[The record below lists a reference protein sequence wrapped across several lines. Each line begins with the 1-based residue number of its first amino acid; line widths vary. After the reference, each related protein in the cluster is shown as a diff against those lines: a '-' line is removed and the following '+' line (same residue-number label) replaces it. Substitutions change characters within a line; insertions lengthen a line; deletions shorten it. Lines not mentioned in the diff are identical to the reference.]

1 MSEAETRGNDARK
14 IVGMYIHQHWPYNRP
29 YAARTWTKE
38 DWRGYAGGLKQL
50 GFNTILVWPMLEVM
64 PDPLTASDEEY
75 LRRLG
80 GVIDM
85 LHEEL
90 DMRVYACVCPNI
102 ISRNEEGTRATFQT
116 RHYYYCEDLV
126 NPGDPAALKRMIDWR
141 EKLLRPLKGLDGI
154 TIIDSDPGGYP
165 NSPISEFVN
174 LLGEH
179 RKMLDRIRPGI
190 ELVYW
195 MHVGWRCWG
204 RLYEQGKLIFGTPEE
219 HDETVTLLK
228 ELNPEPWGMAN
239 GLEYARKHGIEEK
252 VISFNYGRIEGE
264 PSFPMTNFTGQ
275 TAYEGAATDAP
286 RGVMGNAQTHCV
298 QLPNTFAFAR
308 GAQGKPVTDADY
320 VAFAEELVPG
330 HGELIVKGWS
340 TLQTGEVEDRRAVA
354 TDLDAAAAKN
364 PQTGPLR
371 GLLFDDS
378 QRFLTDLALMLR
390 TRAAIE
396 ELARVTDIGENP
408 KEALQRVVEDGGAW
422 QARHGYQNNWYDP
435 RLLGALRKLDSTPLN
450 RALDVTYEAKGEF
463 GGDHLAFETIRQNFA
478 RMETFTTRL
487 LDAMRET
494 LAAM

>member
-1 MSEAETRGNDARK
+1 
-14 IVGMYIHQHWPYNRP
+14 
-29 YAARTWTKE
+29 
-38 DWRGYAGGLKQL
+38 
-50 GFNTILVWPMLEVM
+50 
-64 PDPLTASDEEY
+64 
-75 LRRLG
+75 
-80 GVIDM
+80 M

-90 DMRVYACVCPNI
+90 DMRVYLCLCPNI
-102 ISRNEEGTRATFQT
+102 ISRNEDATRASFQT

-141 EKLLRPLKGLDGI
+141 EKLLRPLRNADGI

-165 NSPISEFVN
+165 NSSIAEFVN

-179 RKMLDRIRPGI
+179 RKMLDRVRPGI

-219 HDETVTLLK
+219 HNETLTRLK

-239 GLEYARKHGIEEK
+239 GLEYARQHNVADK

-275 TAYEGAATDAP
+275 NAYEGAATDAP

-308 GAQGKPVTDADY
+308 GAEGKPVTDADF
-320 VAFAEELVPG
+320 VEFANDLIPG
-330 HGELIVKGWS
+330 KGELIVKGWS
-340 TLQTGEVEDRRAVA
+340 TLQNGAIDDRRAVA
-354 TDLDAAAAKN
+354 DELDAAARSRPK
-364 PQTGPLR
+364 TGRLK
-371 GLLFDDS
+371 GLLFGS
-378 QRFLTDLALMLR
+378 GTRFLTDLAMMLR
-390 TRAAIE
+390 TRAAIDD
-396 ELARVTDIGENP
+396 LARVTDAGENP
-408 KEALQRVVEDGGAW
+408 KAALQRLVEDGGAW
-422 QARHGYQNNWYDP
+422 QARHNYQNNWYDP
-435 RLLGALRKLDSTPLN
+435 KLQTALRKIDSTPLN
-450 RALDVTYEAKGEF
+450 RALDVTYEAKGNF
-463 GGDHLAFETIRQNFA
+463 DSNHLAFETIRQNFA
-478 RMETFTTRL
+478 RMETYSTRL